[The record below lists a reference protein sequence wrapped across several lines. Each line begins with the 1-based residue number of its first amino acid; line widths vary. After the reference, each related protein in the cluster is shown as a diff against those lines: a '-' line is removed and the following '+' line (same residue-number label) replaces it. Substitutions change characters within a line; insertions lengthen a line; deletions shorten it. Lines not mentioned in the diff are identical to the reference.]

1 MIVLRPAVDRVD
13 RPWVQPDR
21 PVWERHLRDPILQN
35 LSLAPRPVLIKMQLL
50 GDFGVFQAGVPV
62 RIRQCGQRLLALLG
76 LHQRP
81 LPRSNIAGTLWP
93 ASAAAQAS
101 ANLRAALTRLP
112 RPGGH
117 PLATAQDAQLRLS
130 GHVQVDIWDCAARI
144 RQAKVSGRSEP
155 FPENEQPALLD
166 DSTLPLLSHDV
177 LPLWPE
183 DWVVV
188 ERERHRQARLHSL
201 ERLSQ
206 KLCRVGWYEE
216 ALEAALAA
224 VAGEPLRESAHR
236 RVIEA
241 HLAEGNPGEALRQYD
256 IYRRLL
262 REELGLGPS
271 DSLRQLLR
279 PLLLRPEDT
288 CSTD

>member
-1 MIVLRPAVDRVD
+1 
-13 RPWVQPDR
+13 
-21 PVWERHLRDPILQN
+21 
-35 LSLAPRPVLIKMQLL
+35 MQLL
-50 GDFGVFQAGVPV
+50 GDFAVFEARTPV
-62 RIRQCGQRLLALLG
+62 RIRQHGQRLLALLG
-76 LHQRP
+76 LHRRP

-101 ANLRAALTRLP
+101 ANLRAALSRLP

-117 PLATAQDAQLRLS
+117 ALTTAQDAQLKLS
-130 GHVQVDIWDCAARI
+130 DHVQVDIWDCDARI
-144 RQAKVSGRSEP
+144 RRARTSQSSDSCDHGR
-155 FPENEQPALLD
+155 PAYLD
-166 DSTLPLLSHDV
+166 DDTLPLLSHDV

-183 DWVVV
+183 DWILV

-206 KLCRVGWYEE
+206 RLCRTGWYEE

-262 REELGLGPS
+262 REELGLAPS

-279 PLLLRPEDT
+279 PLLLRPEE
-288 CSTD
+288 SLPTD